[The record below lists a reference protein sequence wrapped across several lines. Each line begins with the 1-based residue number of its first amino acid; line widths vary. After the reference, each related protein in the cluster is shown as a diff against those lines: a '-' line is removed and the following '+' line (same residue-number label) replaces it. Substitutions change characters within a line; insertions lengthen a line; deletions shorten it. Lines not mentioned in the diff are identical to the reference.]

1 MKVVVIGGSGL
12 IGAKLC
18 ALLRAAGHDVL
29 DGSPVSGVNI
39 ITGAGLD
46 EALDGARVVVDV
58 SNSRSFED
66 GAALAFFQT
75 AGRNLAAAERRA
87 GVAHHVVLSVVGV
100 DRLADNGYFRAK
112 LAQEQLVH
120 ESDIPYTIVHATQF
134 FEFLGSIADAG
145 SDGASVRL
153 SPALMQPMAADDVA
167 RALADIA
174 ETAPLNGIVEIAGP
188 ELWPLCDL
196 AARLFAATGDIRRVE
211 PDPQARYFGALLDD
225 AALVAGPDARLG
237 ATDFDA
243 WLAAMP
249 PAPRRAPAPG

>member
-1 MKVVVIGGSGL
+1 MKIVVIGGSGL
-12 IGAKLC
+12 IGTKLST
-18 ALLRAAGHDVL
+18 LLRAAGHDVF
-29 DGSPVSGVNI
+29 DGSPASGVDI
-39 ITGAGLD
+39 ITGVGLA
-46 EALDGARVVVDV
+46 EVLAGARVVVDV

-66 GAALAFFQT
+66 GAALDFFRT
-75 AGRNLAAAERRA
+75 AGRNLIAAERHA

-145 SDGASVRL
+145 TDGDTVRL

-167 RALADIA
+167 RALAEIA
-174 ETAPLNGIVEIAGP
+174 QAAPLNGIVEIAGP
-188 ELWPLCDL
+188 ERARLCDL
-196 AARLFAATGDIRRVE
+196 AARLFAATGDARRVA

-225 AALVAGPDARLG
+225 AALVAGPAARLG
-237 ATDFDA
+237 ATGFDA
-243 WLAAMP
+243 WLAQR
-249 PAPRRAPAPG
+249 PAGRAGV